1 MNAAF
6 PGHLLPENMTPNI
19 SAEALAHIRKESL
32 DLYNRLHSIEEDISF
47 VDSVRRAYPSQAF
60 LRDIQ
65 LFITDH
71 CTLTASFFPANLRCG
86 AWYTDPTYVRRSWNP
101 HLIRGDLGHSQGTH
115 PRISSLPTGIT
126 ATGAST

>member
-60 LRDIQ
+60 LREIQ

-71 CTLTASFFPANLRCG
+71 CTLTASFFSSQFAMWCL
-86 AWYTDPTYVRRSWNP
+86 VHRSNICTTLLEP
-101 HLIRGDLGHSQGTH
+101 
-115 PRISSLPTGIT
+115 SSNQR
-126 ATGAST
+126 